1 MFQNT
6 SPWLF
11 QLNRSRP
18 VSLLLDDAKTDIA
31 IVGGGIAGV
40 VSAYYI
46 LKNTKK
52 DVMLVEGHKVA
63 HGATGHNAGQLAS
76 YFERP
81 FSDIVEEFG
90 LPLAADAQMAVN
102 GAWELLEKI
111 YKEAKLETPMQT
123 FTGYA
128 GCGTLESI
136 LIHLKDIA
144 YQKQAGIVA
153 ETMLIAKEA
162 KCLKDIPKEFKDCYS
177 LVPHKD
183 ILSLLETDNKHFIAT
198 LLKQKGCLNSAL
210 FTEELAGYLLAQY
223 PDRFTLHEHAPVS
236 QVILREKTA
245 LLDIEGKFVLAERV
259 VLCTNGFE
267 RLNIINTSSSADIN
281 TKFHDMVL
289 GAVGY
294 MAGYLEERNQPPVA
308 ISYLPDH
315 LEDPTDI
322 QQAESY
328 FYLTRRPFESEKN
341 ESHNLI
347 CLGGPESLM
356 DDTNDYKKEHPY
368 PEEAQTAID
377 TFLRKNYKFSPKK
390 KIQYKFKWHGLM
402 GYTANGIRCVGVEPC
417 NSVLLYNLGCNGV
430 GILPSIAGGERIGRI
445 LAGEKLKKSIFDPHN
460 GTCKITQTF
469 HPRKRRRKM

>member
-1 MFQNT
+1 MFQNS

-11 QLNRSRP
+11 QLNRVRP

-31 IVGGGIAGV
+31 IVGGGIAGITTT
-40 VSAYYI
+40 YFI
-46 LKNTKK
+46 LKNTKQK
-52 DVMLVEGHKVA
+52 VTLVEGHKVA

-81 FSDIVEEFG
+81 FSDIVDEFG
-90 LPLAADAQMAVN
+90 LKLAAEGQADVD
-102 GAWELLEKI
+102 GAWKLIEKI
-111 YKEAKLETPMQT
+111 YKDAKLQTPMQT

-128 GCGTLESI
+128 GCGTLEEI

-144 YQKQAGIVA
+144 YQKQAGIFN
-153 ETMLIAKEA
+153 ESMLIAKEA
-162 KCLKDIPKEFKDCYS
+162 KCLKKIPKEFKDCYT
-177 LVPHKD
+177 LVPQKD
-183 ILSLLETDNKHFIAT
+183 ILSLLQTKSKHFIAT
-198 LLKQKGCLNSAL
+198 LLKKKGCLNSAL
-210 FTEELAGYLLAQY
+210 FTEELAGYLLSKY
-223 PDRFTLHEHAPVS
+223 EDRFTLYEHAPVS

-245 LLDIEGKFVLAERV
+245 LLEIEGKFIVANKV

-267 RLNIINTSSSADIN
+267 QLNIINTGSSADIN

-294 MAGYLEERNQPPVA
+294 MAGYLEERDEPPVA

-322 QQAESY
+322 QKAESY
-328 FYLTRRPFESEKN
+328 FYLTRRPFENEKN

-356 DDTNDYKKEHPY
+356 DDTNNYKKEHPY
-368 PEEAQTAID
+368 PKEAHTAID
-377 TFLRKNYKFSPKK
+377 TFLHKNYKHSPKK

-430 GILPSIAGGERIGRI
+430 GILPSIAGAQRIGLL
-445 LAGEKLKKSIFDPHN
+445 LAGKKLKKSIFDPQDK
-460 GTCKITQTF
+460 TCAIPTF
-469 HPRKRRRKM
+469 HPGIRRKKI